1 MKSKYPLIKEQF
13 DDIKYLIKVEGYSE
27 KDLIEVLGIS
37 SSTFYKY
44 KKDYSEFSDLLKDNQ
59 SALLSRI
66 EEGLFKRAMGY
77 DHEETSIEIITDG
90 DNQIINKKVKKV
102 KKHIPPAVN
111 AIMFA
116 LRRLSPY
123 WRQMPEVEEAPL
135 NIDDIS
141 DTQSLE
147 DLLNQELE
155 DPFTDE
161 V

>member
-13 DDIKYLIKVEGYSE
+13 EDIKYLIKVEGYSE
-27 KDLIEVLGIS
+27 KDLIEVLGIHK
-37 SSTFYKY
+37 STFYKY
-44 KKDYSEFSDLLKDNQ
+44 KKEHSDFADLLKDNQ

-90 DNQIINKKVKKV
+90 DNQVINKKVKKV
-102 KKHIPPAVN
+102 KKHLPPN
-111 AIMFA
+111 MTAIIFA
-116 LRRLSPY
+116 LKRLSPY

-155 DPFTDE
+155 DPFEDE